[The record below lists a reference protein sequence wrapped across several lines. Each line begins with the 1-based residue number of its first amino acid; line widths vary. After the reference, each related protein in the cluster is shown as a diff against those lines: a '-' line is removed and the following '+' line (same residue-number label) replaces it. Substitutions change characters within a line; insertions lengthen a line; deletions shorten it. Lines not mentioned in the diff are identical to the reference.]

1 MVIHEQNILRTES
14 EFGPLT
20 VAFLRMWK
28 HPAAN
33 ATLPTLT
40 QKSTGCRP
48 PRRKKGKPRFQMTKI
63 HQGNSADISTLHEA
77 ESTKQITRTDCNFHD
92 QSIKHRAPN
101 QQPLPTKNL
110 LLHNLQKIF
119 LLPLFFLRPKFLR
132 EFFRDKISQLEARL
146 IKKKMALSPNLWA
159 LNSKSILLSPIPS
172 LSFFGATAGGN
183 CLPSCQALDITT
195 CRLVCLLATV
205 PRILPLIS

>member
-63 HQGNSADISTLHEA
+63 YQGNSADISTLHEA

-110 LLHNLQKIF
+110 LLHNVQKIF
-119 LLPLFFLRPKFLR
+119 LLPLFFFTSQ
-132 EFFRDKISQLEARL
+132 IS
-146 IKKKMALSPNLWA
+146 
-159 LNSKSILLSPIPS
+159 
-172 LSFFGATAGGN
+172 
-183 CLPSCQALDITT
+183 
-195 CRLVCLLATV
+195 
-205 PRILPLIS
+205 PRILQRQNISTWGTSHKKKDGAKPELVST